1 MGYVNFVGGRVAGT
15 RKAFIPAPD
24 CQHDANSNHET
35 NPAGGENCIVGA
47 VLAVAIKAAKAQEHR
62 LQAGMDAR
70 QAPATAPAM
79 AGTNVANILE
89 PHTPVPEPSS
99 LVLGGA
105 GIGAMLVL
113 RRLLF
118 R

>member
-1 MGYVNFVGGRVAGT
+1 MLILLGVELLEQGKLLSLPPIANMMP
-15 RKAFIPAPD
+15 IPTMK
-24 CQHDANSNHET
+24 QT
-35 NPAGGENCIVGA
+35 LLGVRIVLLGLF
-47 VLAVAIKAAKAQEHR
+47 LAVAIKAAKAQEHR